1 MKIPFESQDCV
12 EVTEFIFETIYHG
25 AMEAS
30 MEIAKIEGPY
40 ESFKG
45 SPLSQGKFQFDLWDV
60 KPKSGRYDWDKLRQ
74 DVMTHGARN
83 SLLMAPM
90 PTAST
95 SQVLGNNESFE
106 PFTSNVYTR
115 RVLSGEFVVVNKHLV
130 KDLIELDLWTSDIKE
145 QLIADNG
152 SVQKIKKIP

>member
-1 MKIPFESQDCV
+1 
-12 EVTEFIFETIYHG
+12 
-25 AMEAS
+25 

-40 ESFKG
+40 ETFKG

-130 KDLIELDLWTSDIKE
+130 KDLIELDLWTSDVKE